1 MTRRTAA
8 GLAIVFVV
16 LGSSADGASAGRALH
31 AVASLQ
37 PAAVLFGD
45 PVTADVEVDY
55 DPRAVEPSSIRVQ
68 PDFVPYVAS
77 VAPVV
82 QNIHTGAV
90 RFRYSLLCVTDGCL
104 PTKSSRIL
112 QLHAVTVTGLAGTQR
127 LTATAQWPVLRI
139 SSRLAAADL
148 GGSVRFRHPTV
159 PPPLEYRVAPGAFAG
174 GLIAAAALCALLAAA
189 LVGRELA
196 RRSGR
201 AQLLTPLELAIAYV
215 RDSTG
220 RTDPDRRRALAL
232 LAAAVDGELATAA
245 AETAW
250 SKPPP
255 TPAGATELA
264 DRAAHAGSGGQ

>member
-16 LGSSADGASAGRALH
+16 LGSSADGASAGPALR

-45 PVTADVEVDY
+45 PVTADIEVDY

-68 PDFVPYVAS
+68 PNFVPYVAS
-77 VAPVV
+77 VAPIV

-112 QLHAVTVTGLAGTQR
+112 QLHAVTVTGLAGTRR
-127 LTATAQWPVLRI
+127 LTVTTRWPVLRI
-139 SSRLAAADL
+139 SSRLGAADL
-148 GGSVRFRHPTV
+148 GGSVRFRHPTT
-159 PPPLEYRVAPGAFAG
+159 PPPPEYRIAPGAFAG

-196 RRSGR
+196 RRAGR

-220 RTDPDRRRALAL
+220 RTDPDRRRALEL
-232 LAAAVDGELATAA
+232 LAEAVEGELATAA

-255 TPAGATELA
+255 TPAGAIELA
-264 DRAAHAGSGGQ
+264 DRAAHGGSGAQ

>member
-1 MTRRTAA
+1 MTRRVAA
-8 GLAIVFVV
+8 GLAIAWVV
-16 LGSSADGASAGRALH
+16 LCSAADGASAGRVFH

-45 PVTADVEVDY
+45 PVTADIEVDY
-55 DPRAVEPSSIRVQ
+55 DPHAVEPSSIRVQ
-68 PDFVPYVAS
+68 PSFVPYVAS
-77 VAPVV
+77 LAPVV
-82 QNIHTGAV
+82 QHLHAGAV

-104 PTKSSRIL
+104 PTKGSRML
-112 QLHAVTVTGLAGTQR
+112 QLHAVTVTGLAGTRR
-127 LTATAQWPVLRI
+127 LTATARWPVLRI
-139 SSRLAAADL
+139 SSRLTAADL
-148 GGSVRFRHPTV
+148 KNRDRFRHPTS
-159 PPPLEYRVAPGAFAG
+159 PPPPEYRVAPGAFAG

-196 RRSGR
+196 QRSGR
-201 AQLLTPLELAIAYV
+201 ARPLTPLELAIAYV

-220 RTDPDRRRALAL
+220 RADHDRRRALEL
-232 LAAAVDGELATAA
+232 LAEAVEGELATAA

-264 DRAAHAGSGGQ
+264 DRAAHAGSGAR